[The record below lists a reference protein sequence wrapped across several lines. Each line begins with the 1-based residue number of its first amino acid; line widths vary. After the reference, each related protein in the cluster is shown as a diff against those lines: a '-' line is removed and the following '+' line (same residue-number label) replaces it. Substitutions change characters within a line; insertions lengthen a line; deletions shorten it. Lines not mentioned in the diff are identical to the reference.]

1 MKLTQ
6 RAAPKA
12 ITAMTAAA
20 SGAAI
25 LLALAVPLVLAGCG
39 AAHQSAAPAPSVR
52 AEPTLGVRTGTFFD
66 GSGFGQVK
74 PKEVYNGGD
83 PTGLVI
89 SITWHTW
96 GGAQAVGTGRSDYV
110 GPNQIVAAGTI
121 EPVRIVAFDLGTCNG
136 RYMYEAVEWYFPQ
149 HGGSFDPS
157 QFEDVCIG
165 AYYPLQTGQ
174 YQDGGADG
182 GAGVAHYLLTL
193 SGAPG
198 SLRGSISQIAATGQ
212 ASPPLFSFRGRAGL
226 DGRLALVSS
235 GPFGT
240 GRTFTGTWQTLGA
253 VLANCGS
260 YLKSAAT
267 PEPSCTFDW

>member
-1 MKLTQ
+1 VKLTQ

-12 ITAMTAAA
+12 PTTSVAC
-20 SGAAI
+20 AAI
-25 LLALAVPLVLAGCG
+25 LLALVVPVALAGCG
-39 AAHQSAAPAPSVR
+39 AAHHQSVASAPSGR

-74 PKEVYNGGD
+74 PTEVYNGGD

-110 GPNQIVAAGTI
+110 GPNQSVAGGTV

-136 RYMYEAVEWYFPQ
+136 RYMYQAVEWYFPQ
-149 HGGSFDPS
+149 HGQAFDPS

-182 GAGVAHYLLTL
+182 GAGVAHYVLTL

-198 SLRGSISQIAATGQ
+198 SLRGSISRIAATGQ
-212 ASPPLFSFRGRAGL
+212 AARPLFSFRGRAGL
-226 DGRLALVSS
+226 DGSLALVSS
-235 GPFGT
+235 GPFEP

-253 VLANCGS
+253 ILANCGS

-267 PEPSCTFDW
+267 PEPSCTFSW